1 MSNASLKKF
10 IFDGVILYISGWELV
25 VLHTTPSMFG
35 KFVVHA
41 WWYRGGLNEE
51 HSTSGQTHF
60 GVTRGAKLSLT
71 LNEPN

>member
-1 MSNASLKKF
+1 
-10 IFDGVILYISGWELV
+10 
-25 VLHTTPSMFG
+25 MFG